1 MSNVVDMCRK
11 IKNNSLHFTLNPD
24 NSWSNF
30 DAKFNAIVN
39 SQWYEIKFLD
49 DLGVSINHSISSV
62 PNDMGG
68 IYLFILKPDVIPY
81 VHKYIL
87 YVGRVM
93 YSEKQN
99 LRKRF
104 REYVKDDRADI
115 QNMRETWGKELYIRF
130 LPLKDN
136 NVIKEL
142 ENELIKTIIPPCN
155 DQYPG
160 ILNKAMKA
168 AF

>member
-1 MSNVVDMCRK
+1 MSNIVDMCRK

-24 NSWSNF
+24 NNWS
-30 DAKFNAIVN
+30 KFNSKFNSIIN
-39 SQWYEIKFLD
+39 SQWHEIKFLS
-49 DLGVSINHSISSV
+49 DLGTSIHPSISSV

-68 IYLFILKPDVIPY
+68 IYLFLLRPDIVPH

-87 YVGRVM
+87 YVGRVQ
-93 YSEKQN
+93 YSEQQN

-104 REYVKDDRADI
+104 REYIKDDRADI
-115 QNMRETWGKELYIRF
+115 QNMRESWGKELYIRY
-130 LPLKDN
+130 LPLTDN
-136 NVIKEL
+136 EIIREL
-142 ENELIKTIIPPCN
+142 ETELLKAVIPPCN

-160 ILNKAMKA
+160 ILNKAMRA